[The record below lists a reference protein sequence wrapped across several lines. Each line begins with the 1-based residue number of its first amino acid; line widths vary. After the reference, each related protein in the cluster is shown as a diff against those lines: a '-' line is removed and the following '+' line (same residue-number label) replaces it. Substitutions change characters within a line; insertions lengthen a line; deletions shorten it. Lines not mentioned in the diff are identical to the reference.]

1 MTLASL
7 ELMQA
12 THTHIQIHTRANT
25 QHILTCTHIHASM
38 RVQIH
43 SPKSEGFEYY
53 SGYSE
58 WQTKIFILRELIHR
72 RIPST
77 WQNNESKNSRL

>member
-25 QHILTCTHIHASM
+25 QHILTCIHASM

-43 SPKSEGFEYY
+43 SPKSEGPEYY